1 MLTNEALNLTIARR
15 GRYTGG
21 MRKTP
26 EVVPIRLTA
35 AEKETVKRT
44 AADRGLSVST
54 YVRRL
59 ILRDLVTT
67 EKETTPP

>member
-1 MLTNEALNLTIARR
+1 
-15 GRYTGG
+15 